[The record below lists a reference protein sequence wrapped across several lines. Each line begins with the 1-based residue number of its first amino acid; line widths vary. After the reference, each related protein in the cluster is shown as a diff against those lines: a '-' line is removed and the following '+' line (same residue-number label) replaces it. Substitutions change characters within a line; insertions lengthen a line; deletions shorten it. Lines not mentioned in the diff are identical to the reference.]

1 MSRDLDL
8 TELKWSGGQSNAGT
22 GGGGSTEVV
31 LVEGAVVALLV
42 IAFLVY
48 ATNASDIKEVADKR
62 QQDRPDSNNAHVAYS
77 AENELGESGG
87 TFEAIES
94 GRSSVKR

>member
-8 TELKWSGGQSNAGT
+8 TELEWSSSQSNAGR

-31 LVEGAVVALLV
+31 LVEGAVVTLLV

-48 ATNASDIKEVADKR
+48 ATNASGIKEVADR
-62 QQDRPDSNNAHVAYS
+62 RQDRPDSNNAHVAYS

-87 TFEAIES
+87 SSEAIES
-94 GRSSVKR
+94 GGSSVKQ

>member
-1 MSRDLDL
+1 MSADLDL
-8 TELKWSGGQSNAGT
+8 TELEWSGAQSNAGR

-48 ATNASDIKEVADKR
+48 ATNASDDKEVAG
-62 QQDRPDSNNAHVAYS
+62 QDRPDSNNAYDPYS
-77 AENELGESGG
+77 AENEPGESGG
-87 TFEAIES
+87 TFETIDS
-94 GRSSVKR
+94 SRSSVQQ